1 MILQLCATIVDL
13 NFRLLFWHLF
23 RKQFFQVLRL
33 ERRRDDEL
41 YYLRDAPLQYRLS
54 MYSLVNQFSSVRKDW
69 SFVWYF
75 KTEVMFPPPKHGA
88 FWHGAWNFAWG
99 ISSSSQWSRCQLRRR
114 KSWQSNSINIHSCS
128 PEPKAL
134 VEKVGE
140 FANPPWWLQVLNIHI
155 YVDSVHSVRVE
166 VMPIFTVYLE
176 ICSLL
181 RDLSGA
187 FKGLSSFF
195 PFRNNIIM
203 DWYWCT
209 GHLLRTPLPG
219 TSKPWNMI
227 SWGTTGLCLV
237 YLDNLAIITFT
248 Y

>member
-1 MILQLCATIVDL
+1 MEPEILPEGSPVPLNDL
-13 NFRLLFWHLF
+13 G
-23 RKQFFQVLRL
+23 
-33 ERRRDDEL
+33 
-41 YYLRDAPLQYRLS
+41 
-54 MYSLVNQFSSVRKDW
+54 VN
-69 SFVWYF
+69 
-75 KTEVMFPPPKHGA
+75 
-88 FWHGAWNFAWG
+88 
-99 ISSSSQWSRCQLRRR
+99 C
-114 KSWQSNSINIHSCS
+114 SNENLTKYCINIHSCS

-140 FANPPWWLQVLNIHI
+140 FANPPWWLQVQSIHI
-155 YVDSVHSVRVE
+155 YVGSVHSVRVE
-166 VMPIFTVYLE
+166 LTPIFTVYLE

-237 YLDNLAIITFT
+237 YLVNLAIITFT
-248 Y
+248 YQGNCTWGGARADLGGGWWSSGGEGQADEEGGRQTALC